1 MKPFNFNEGSREQTR
16 CEAVAR
22 ARFHRWQAPGR
33 SRVVHPAHGSIV
45 VPHTSN
51 LAAILNAAE
60 VWRCDWATILDAEV
74 WAADPAEPVAKMPIH
89 IKIKEDRLVIIEEK
103 GLVKAIKAAYR
114 HSGYTVLNQGGEV
127 TIYTEGWF
135 VRCLWTKLPRKALAI
150 IVEHMGMIPDD
161 GEAMAIE
168 KDDQPQAVMAGIVS
182 DDVAGWMGG
191 EAASMASYV
200 PVTFRGYQLF
210 QEVNGRQAYGVDPTA
225 LAIVE
230 RATAEMGTAAI
241 SGGRALAWSHDGET
255 VMLGAIRKTTWA
267 WDWERTVWEALES
280 VDLHK
285 KEG

>member
-1 MKPFNFNEGSREQTR
+1 M
-16 CEAVAR
+16 
-22 ARFHRWQAPGR
+22 
-33 SRVVHPAHGSIV
+33 
-45 VPHTSN
+45 
-51 LAAILNAAE
+51 
-60 VWRCDWATILDAEV
+60 
-74 WAADPAEPVAKMPIH
+74 
-89 IKIKEDRLVIIEEK
+89 IIEEK

-161 GEAMAIE
+161 
-168 KDDQPQAVMAGIVS
+168 
-182 DDVAGWMGG
+182 DVAGWMGG

-230 RATAEMGTAAI
+230 RVTAEMGTAAI

-267 WDWERTVWEALES
+267 WEWERTVWEALES

>member
-1 MKPFNFNEGSREQTR
+1 M
-16 CEAVAR
+16 
-22 ARFHRWQAPGR
+22 
-33 SRVVHPAHGSIV
+33 
-45 VPHTSN
+45 
-51 LAAILNAAE
+51 
-60 VWRCDWATILDAEV
+60 D
-74 WAADPAEPVAKMPIH
+74 
-89 IKIKEDRLVIIEEK
+89 
-103 GLVKAIKAAYR
+103 
-114 HSGYTVLNQGGEV
+114 
-127 TIYTEGWF
+127 
-135 VRCLWTKLPRKALAI
+135 RKAEFLKIWTERVRREYADDLLAWLERETDFFEAPASTRHHGAHPGGLLDHSLNVYHRLRA
-150 IVEHMGMIPDD
+150 IVCVETYGTTTSDLLAED
-161 GEAMAIE
+161 VEE
-168 KDDQPQAVMAGIVS
+168 TVAVMAGIVS

-191 EAASMASYV
+191 EAAGMASYV

-267 WDWERTVWEALES
+267 WDWERTVWEAMES